1 MTGTRQEAPLL
12 IKLIILYSDWS
23 GVSMTNEEMVMLIKQ
38 GQDLTGELYIQN
50 KRFIYKCVRPFQSTV
65 IDVEDLMQIQ
75 REAHPRAEIK

>member
-12 IKLIILYSDWS
+12 IKLIILYPDWS

-50 KRFIYKCVRPFQSTV
+50 K
-65 IDVEDLMQIQ
+65 
-75 REAHPRAEIK
+75 